1 VVVSDTARA
10 CMHAAA
16 PAVHDRST
24 TPRDRVAA
32 VLLHGGVP
40 PIAAIGSVTAGDT
53 CDTIGQ
59 VEVHDCSGGARAYAA
74 VRRRCLPS
82 LTDATTTCYY

>member
-1 VVVSDTARA
+1 
-10 CMHAAA
+10 MHVAA
-16 PAVHDRST
+16 PAVHDRPT
-24 TPRDRVAA
+24 TPRGRVDV

-40 PIAAIGSVTAGDT
+40 PIAAIEWVTADDT
-53 CDTIGQ
+53 CDTIE
-59 VEVHDCSGGARAYAA
+59 VPEVHDCSGGARAYAA